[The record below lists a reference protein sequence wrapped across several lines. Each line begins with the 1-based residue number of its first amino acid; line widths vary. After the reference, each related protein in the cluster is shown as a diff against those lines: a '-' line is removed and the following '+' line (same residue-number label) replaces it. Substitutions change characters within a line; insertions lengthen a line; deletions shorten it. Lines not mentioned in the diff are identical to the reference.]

1 MFTAKEYAMPQN
13 LDEAYKILT
22 AKNTNCILGGCAWLK
37 MGQRRINT
45 AVDLSDCGLDYI
57 RETDD
62 AIEIGAM
69 TSYRSVETSS
79 LLLENFSGVLSRC
92 VAPII
97 GIQFRNTVT
106 VGGSVYS
113 RFGFSDFLTPLL
125 ALDATV
131 VLYKAGAVALADFM
145 KMPYKKD
152 IIEKIV
158 IKKNGVKASY
168 QMLRNAEADFPIVNL
183 ALSKTDGDIR
193 VAVGA
198 RSGKAV
204 LAAKTSSWLSE
215 NSAKLKDEA
224 VVKKAQALLEEE
236 VAFSTNMRASSE
248 YRCAMAK
255 VLLSRAILE
264 VAV

>member
-13 LDEAYKILT
+13 LDEAYKVLT

-37 MGQRRINT
+37 MGQKRINT
-45 AVDLSDCGLDYI
+45 AVDLTDCGLDYI

-69 TSYRSVETSS
+69 TSYRNVETSG
-79 LLLENFSGVLSRC
+79 LLSSYFSGVLSRC

-97 GIQFRNTVT
+97 GTQFRNTVT
-106 VGGSVYS
+106 VGGSVYG

-125 ALDATV
+125 ALDTTV
-131 VLYKAGAVALADFM
+131 VLYKDGPVPLADFM
-145 KMPYKKD
+145 VMPYKKD

-158 IKKNGVKASY
+158 IKKNGAKASY

-183 ALSKTDGDIR
+183 ALAVTQDGVR
-193 VAVGA
+193 VTVGA

-204 LAAKTSSWLSE
+204 FAKETSCWLSE
-215 NSAKLKDEA
+215 NVRQMAETE
-224 VVKKAQALLEEE
+224 VIEKAQALLLEE
-236 VAFSTNMRASSE
+236 VSFSSNMRASAE
-248 YRCAMAK
+248 YRSAMAK

>member
-1 MFTAKEYAMPQN
+1 MFTAKEYVMPQS

-45 AVDLSDCGLDYI
+45 AVDLTDCGLDYI

-62 AIEIGAM
+62 AVEIGAM
-69 TSYRSVETSS
+69 TSYRNVETSG
-79 LLLENFSGVLSRC
+79 LLSSYFSGVLSRC

-97 GIQFRNTVT
+97 GTQFRNTVT
-106 VGGSVYS
+106 VGGSVYG

-125 ALDATV
+125 ALDTTV
-131 VLYKAGAVALADFM
+131 VLYKDGPVGLDDFM
-145 KMPYKKD
+145 AMPYKKD

-158 IKKNGVKASY
+158 IKKNGARASY

-183 ALSKTDGDIR
+183 ALTATDEEVR
-193 VAVGA
+193 VVVGA

-204 LAAKTSSWLSE
+204 LAKAASRWLSE
-215 NSAKLKDEA
+215 NMPQMTDAA
-224 VVKKAQALLEEE
+224 VIGKAQELLFAE
-236 VAFSTNMRASSE
+236 VAFSSNMRASAE
-248 YRCAMAK
+248 YRSEMAK